1 MSAAAETVRLEE
13 FMGVLQGRLVVA
25 WQTADAVTPWLPT
38 EFMPAAYVTRI
49 LVTGRAA
56 GLSTALTADPS
67 WTQVWRSP
75 GSKEWACLLGILVH
89 MPGPMLLVVGP
100 DIVLSPKLV
109 GALKSAATE
118 GATVIVLR
126 SVASGMP
133 AWPVGVDVMLPDQ
146 VFLPVLGGGPGLM
159 AVFNEWAARAV
170 PRLEA
175 KTLLPQLAA
184 QGYGLTV
191 TGGTWYWYR
200 PTESAGMV
208 TLSVAQ
214 VARQLT
220 ILGGM
225 LERTIV

>member
-1 MSAAAETVRLEE
+1 
-13 FMGVLQGRLVVA
+13 MGVLQGRLVVA
-25 WQTADAVTPWLPT
+25 WQTADATTPWLPT

-49 LVTGRAA
+49 LVTGRVA

-75 GSKEWACLLGILVH
+75 GSKEWACLLGILTH
-89 MPGPMLLVVGP
+89 MPVPMLLVVGP

-109 GALKSAATE
+109 GALKGAAAE
-118 GATVIVLR
+118 GATVVVLR

-133 AWPVGVDVMLPDQ
+133 AWPVGADVVGPDQ
-146 VFLPVLGGGPGLM
+146 VFLPVLGGGSAGLM

-170 PRLEA
+170 PRLDA

-200 PTESAGMV
+200 PTESVGMV
-208 TLSVAQ
+208 TLSIPQ
-214 VARQLT
+214 VARQLV
-220 ILGGM
+220 ILGSL
-225 LERTIV
+225 LERAGAL